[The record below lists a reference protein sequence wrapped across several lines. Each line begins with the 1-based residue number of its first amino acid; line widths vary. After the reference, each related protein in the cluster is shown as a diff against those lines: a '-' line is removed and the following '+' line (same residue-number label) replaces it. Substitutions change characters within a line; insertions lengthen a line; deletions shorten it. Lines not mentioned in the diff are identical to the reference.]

1 MLRGVWCVTEVVRGV
16 TVTMFVSDS
25 SVGSCHWAWSL
36 PPDDNLASDWLLS
49 LHLWLTLSST
59 RPLIG
64 PLSLDL
70 VTLVKTKNT
79 LMLGYICGQRSAS
92 SVWNVMVGY
101 VLYQIRLLPSPRV
114 ISHNILITIVNL

>member
-1 MLRGVWCVTEVVRGV
+1 MFGMLRGVWCVTEVVSGV

-25 SVGSCHWAWSL
+25 SVGSCHWVSL
-36 PPDDNLASDWLLS
+36 RPGHCLPDDNLASDWLLS
-49 LHLWLTLSST
+49 LHLWLAQSST

-79 LMLGYICGQRSAS
+79 LMLGYICGQRSGS
-92 SVWNVMVGY
+92 SV
-101 VLYQIRLLPSPRV
+101 
-114 ISHNILITIVNL
+114 